1 MSAIITI
8 GSTEL
13 PAPYKYRVL
22 LQDIDSE
29 NTRRTEVGVLNR
41 DRVRAGVYKIEVAW
55 KVTKTQL
62 KTITDAIKPAKFSV
76 TFFDP
81 TTSTKPTRDM
91 YSGDRIGEL
100 ISLEDPENPNESL
113 WELSTSLIEY

>member
-13 PAPYKYRVL
+13 PAPVEYTVT

-29 NTRRTEVGVLNR
+29 NTRRTEAGILTR
-41 DRVRAGVYKIEVAW
+41 DRVRAGVYKIQATW
-55 KVTKTQL
+55 KVNKTDL
-62 KTITDAIKPAKFSV
+62 KKITDAVSPAKFSV

-81 TTSTKPTRDM
+81 TTSTNPTRPM
-91 YSGDRIGEL
+91 YVGDRMARL
-100 ISLEDPENPNESL
+100 IYLESGQSL
-113 WELSTSLIEY
+113 WELSLSLIEY

>member
-13 PAPYKYRVL
+13 PAPVEYTVT

-29 NTRRTEVGVLNR
+29 NTRRTEAGILTR
-41 DRVRAGVYKIEVAW
+41 DRVRAGVYKIQATW
-55 KVTKTQL
+55 KVNKTDL
-62 KTITDAIKPAKFSV
+62 KKITDAVSPAKFSV

-81 TTSTKPTRDM
+81 TTSSNPTKDM
-91 YSGDRIGEL
+91 YVGDRTARL
-100 ISLEDPENPNESL
+100 IHLESGQSL
-113 WELSTSLIEY
+113 WELSLSLIEY

>member
-1 MSAIITI
+1 MALITI
-8 GSTEL
+8 GSTPL
-13 PAPYKYRVL
+13 PDPVEYSVS

-29 NTRRTEVGVLNR
+29 NTRRTEAGILTR
-41 DRVRAGVYKIEVAW
+41 DRVRGGVYKIQITW

-62 KTITDAIKPAKFSV
+62 KTITDAISPAQFSV

-81 TTSTKPTRDM
+81 TTSTDPTKYM
-91 YSGDRIGEL
+91 YSGDRTGKL
-100 ISLEDPENPNESL
+100 ILLKDPNNPSSSL

>member
-13 PAPYKYRVL
+13 PAPVEYTVS

-29 NTRRTEVGVLNR
+29 NTRRTEAGILTR
-41 DRVRAGVYKIEVAW
+41 DRVRGGVYKIQVAW

-62 KTITDAIKPAKFSV
+62 KTITDAISPAQFSV

-81 TTSTKPTRDM
+81 TTSTDPTKYM
-91 YSGDRIGEL
+91 YSGDRTGKL
-100 ISLEDPENPNESL
+100 ILLKDPNNPGESL

>member
-13 PAPYKYRVL
+13 PAPVEYTVT

-29 NTRRTEVGVLNR
+29 NTRRTESGILTR
-41 DRVRAGVYKIEVAW
+41 DRVRAGVYKIQATW
-55 KVTKTQL
+55 KVNKTDL
-62 KTITDAIKPAKFSV
+62 KIITDAISPAKFSV

-81 TTSTKPTRDM
+81 TTSTSPTKSM
-91 YSGDRIGEL
+91 YCGDRAGKL
-100 ISLEDPENPNESL
+100 VLLKDPNNPGESL

>member
-1 MSAIITI
+1 MALITI

-13 PAPYKYRVL
+13 PAPVEYSVS

-29 NTRRTEVGVLNR
+29 NTRRTEAGILTL
-41 DRVRAGVYKIEVAW
+41 DRVRAGVYKIQVAW

-62 KTITDAIKPAKFSV
+62 KTITDAISPAKFSV

-81 TTSTKPTRDM
+81 TTSTSPTKSM
-91 YSGDRIGEL
+91 YCGDRDANLVLNKVSPGD
-100 ISLEDPENPNESL
+100 SR
-113 WELSTSLIEY
+113 WELSV